1 MFWSGLTADQVT
13 ANLVRI
19 PMKKAPSFYARA
31 AACLLS
37 TALVVTSPTI
47 ASGAADPAA
56 IQDQLNRTAGEYG
69 RLQTQL
75 AITESKIEKLE
86 KDLQQA
92 DSVISQKNVLMR
104 ERAGYLYKHGGVGTY
119 LEGLLF
125 APDIRVFLKRL
136 QLLEVMGD
144 KDSKLVEGLRMTQ
157 ARAGILREELE
168 ATQRRQR
175 GLADQLKSKQRQ
187 LQAQFKGAQGAAKV
201 GRFGN
206 FDSFT
211 LPIAG
216 PQAFAN
222 TWGAPRSGGR
232 RHKGTDVMAPCGA
245 SVVAVTNGTIHNLHS
260 GGNGGIMLYLR
271 ASNGDVF
278 FYSHLRGY
286 ASGTSVGKRV
296 STGDLIAYNGNTGN
310 ARGGPCHVHFEWH
323 PGGGAPVNPYPLLAA
338 VR

>member
-1 MFWSGLTADQVT
+1 M
-13 ANLVRI
+13 RI
-19 PMKKAPSFYARA
+19 PMRKAPLFSARA
-31 AACLLS
+31 TVCVMSAVIMLMSPAVALS
-37 TALVVTSPTI
+37 
-47 ASGAADPAA
+47 ADPAA
-56 IQDQLNRTAGEYG
+56 IQDQLNRTAAEYG
-69 RLQTQL
+69 RLQSQL
-75 AITESKIEKLE
+75 AITESKITKLE
-86 KDLQQA
+86 NDLKRA
-92 DSVISQKNVLMR
+92 DSVISQKNVMMR
-104 ERAGYLYKHGGVGTY
+104 ERAGYLYKHGGAGTY

-136 QLLEVMGD
+136 QLLELMGD

-168 ATQRRQR
+168 ATRRRQK
-175 GLADQLKSKQRQ
+175 GLADQLRSKQRQ

-201 GRFGN
+201 GRFGK

-216 PQAFAN
+216 PLAFAN

-245 SVVAVTNGTIHNLHS
+245 PVIAVTNGTIQNLDS
-260 GGNGGIMLYLR
+260 GGNGGTMLYLK

-278 FYSHLRGY
+278 FYAHLRGY
-286 ASGTSVGKRV
+286 SAGTSVGKRV

-310 ARGGPCHVHFEWH
+310 ARGGPCHIHFEWH
-323 PGGGAPVNPYPLLAA
+323 PGGGAPANPYPLLAA

>member
-1 MFWSGLTADQVT
+1 
-13 ANLVRI
+13 
-19 PMKKAPSFYARA
+19 MKKASLFSARA
-31 AACLLS
+31 AACLIS
-37 TALVVTSPTI
+37 AALVVASSSI
-47 ASGAADPAA
+47 ALAADPAA
-56 IQDQLNRTAGEYG
+56 IQDQLNRTAAEYG
-69 RLQTQL
+69 RLETQL
-75 AITESKIEKLE
+75 AITESKIQKLE

-92 DSVISQKNVLMR
+92 DTVISQKNVLMR

-125 APDIRVFLKRL
+125 APDIQVFLKRL
-136 QLLEVMGD
+136 QLLGVMGD

-157 ARAGILREELE
+157 ARAGIIREELG

-187 LQAQFKGAQGAAKV
+187 LQIQFKGAQGAAKV
-201 GRFGN
+201 GRFGK

-216 PQAFAN
+216 PLAFAN

-245 SVVAVTNGTIHNLHS
+245 SVVAVTNGTIQNLHS

-286 ASGTSVGKRV
+286 ASGTGVGKRV
-296 STGDLIAYNGNTGN
+296 STGELIAYNGNTGN